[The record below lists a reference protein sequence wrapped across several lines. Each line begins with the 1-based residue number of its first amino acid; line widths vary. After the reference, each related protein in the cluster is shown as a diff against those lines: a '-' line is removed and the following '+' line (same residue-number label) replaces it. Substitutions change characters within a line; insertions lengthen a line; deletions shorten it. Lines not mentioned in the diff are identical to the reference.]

1 MGSSAARSL
10 ELLLGMPVITV
21 SRLAAELEVSVQA
34 ASQGLQRLEAAG
46 VVRDRSKRGRNRIYA
61 AEEVISVLARPFGA
75 DIDVVLEGA
84 HSTLTGN
91 A

>member
-34 ASQGLQRLEAAG
+34 ASQGLQRLEDAG